1 MVNTY
6 VFEDFPVKLCQEK
19 YDDEKKQ
26 LHKSFLSKYPEL
38 ENRFEIVNN
47 ELMFLISES
56 AEISEHNW
64 AVDFLESN
72 VNNERSY
79 NGLGIKLDGEFYTD
93 LYTLFSNED
102 YDGDVY
108 FASSTDK
115 CIVETVGK
123 FDSRYSFKLK
133 KDGLHWTDE
142 EEEYYDE
149 DYDEEW

>member
-56 AEISEHNW
+56 AEISEQNW

-79 NGLGIKLDGEFYTD
+79 NGLGTKLDDEFYVD

-123 FDSRYSFKLK
+123 LDSRYSFKLK
-133 KDGLHWTDE
+133 KDGLHWNDD